1 MLGTFIQEISGN
13 LRATREAGI
22 IIIPLLGQK
31 SESEGVKCS
40 DLGCKAVQTG
50 SEFASCFG
58 TDLGKMGGE
67 RQMDDT
73 PVGGHTDGRP
83 LRGRVATTWS
93 LRIWPEK
100 QLQGPAPSTF
110 VLTKIRSSELNT
122 HTRHVEL
129 YFLFKFGR
137 KGKPQGG
144 KENVLFFSTDLNS
157 KESKECDSL
166 PIQEG

>member
-1 MLGTFIQEISGN
+1 MLGIFVQEISGN

-31 SESEGVKCS
+31 GESEGVKYS

-58 TDLGKMGGE
+58 TDLGKMGG
-67 RQMDDT
+67 RDRWMT
-73 PVGGHTDGRP
+73 HLWGHTDGRP
-83 LRGRVATTWS
+83 LRDRVATTWS

-166 PIQEG
+166 PVQEG